1 MAKVIVLLISVLI
14 AMPAWSARQALL
26 IGMGDYD
33 PSGPYPPLPQ
43 PRHDIERMT
52 QILGNKAYGFQ
63 LTTIMDKN
71 RYELMRSTDRFI
83 AGLAPGDSV
92 FIYISG
98 HGVQHN
104 NTNYLIPVGKPYR
117 EPAELIDRDRGALS
131 INILTN
137 RVIDKIGPEGVQVVV
152 LDACRNSLFKGF
164 GGGGLQPIATRGTLF
179 HYSASPGEFSRA
191 SSPSVLSFYT
201 HFLVQQ
207 LEKSASLRIRDV
219 FENTADALLS
229 HSETLLD
236 NVAQTPW
243 LSGNMRG
250 RFCLQEPCIG
260 ADALALAATETTEP
274 TATPT
279 FPYAPEM
286 VKIKG
291 GCFTMGQT
299 DEEKQWLIKL
309 RGQEK
314 YDAFYSD
321 ESPVQA
327 CVNDFQMAETEV
339 TVADFIRF
347 VNQTSY
353 RIDAETAK
361 DKGCYTIKDGKWQID
376 ANANWLNPNP
386 QQPNQMEHPVACVSF
401 NDAQAYIGWLSTQS
415 GKQYRLPTEAEF
427 EYAARGGIT
436 TPYFWGSTVDK
447 QACQYANVAD
457 KGANWSNAF
466 PCDDNAKYA
475 APVGSYQ
482 ANPFGLKDIL
492 GNLAEW
498 TCSEY
503 EKDYQGKALR
513 CAESSESLRA
523 LRGGGWD
530 DYPGLLRAAF
540 RSRVQPEYRVSSVGF
555 RVVRSAP

>member
-1 MAKVIVLLISVLI
+1 MAKVIALLISVLI

-33 PSGPYPPLPQ
+33 KNGPYPPLSQPQ
-43 PRHDIERMT
+43 HDIERMA

-63 LTTIMDKN
+63 LTTIMDEK
-71 RYELMRSTDRFI
+71 RYELMRQTDQFI
-83 AGLAPGDSV
+83 EGLTSGDSV

-104 NTNYLIPVGKPYR
+104 NTNYLIPVGKPYKD
-117 EPAELIDRDRGALS
+117 PAELIDRDRGALS

-137 RVIDKIGPEGVQVVV
+137 RVIDKIGVQGVQVVV
-152 LDACRNSLFKGF
+152 LDACRNSLFKGS
-164 GGGGLQPIATRGTLF
+164 GGAGLQPIATRGTLF
-179 HYSASPGEFSRA
+179 HYSASPGEYSRA
-191 SSPSVLSFYT
+191 SSPSKLSFYT

-207 LEKSASLRIRDV
+207 LETSASLRIRDV
-219 FENTADALLS
+219 FENTANALL
-229 HSETLLD
+229 HYSETRLESID
-236 NVAQTPW
+236 QTPW

-250 RFCLQEPCIG
+250 RFCLQQPCVG
-260 ADALALAATETTEP
+260 ADALALATTDTTP
-274 TATPT
+274 APATPS
-279 FPYAPEM
+279 FPYAPRM

-299 DEEKQWLIKL
+299 DEEKQWLIKR

-314 YDAFYSD
+314 YDDYYSD

-339 TVADFIRF
+339 TVADFTRF
-347 VNQTSY
+347 VNQTGY
-353 RIDAETAK
+353 RTDAETAK
-361 DKGCYTIKDGKWQID
+361 DKGCRSYKNRKWQTD
-376 ANANWLNPNP
+376 ANANWRHPNP

-401 NDAQAYIGWLSTQS
+401 NDVMAYIGWLNTRT

-427 EYAARGGIT
+427 EYAARGGT
-436 TPYFWGSTVDK
+436 TTAYFWGATIDK

-457 KGANWSNAF
+457 KSTDWSRTF
-466 PCDDNAKYA
+466 PCDDRAEYA

-482 ANPFGLKDIL
+482 PNPFGLKDIL
-492 GNLAEW
+492 GNVWEW

-503 EKDYQGKALR
+503 EKAYQGKALR
-513 CAESSESLRA
+513 CAEGSKGLRV
-523 LRGGGWD
+523 LRGGGWG
-530 DYPGLLRAAF
+530 DYPGSLRAALRG
-540 RSRVQPEYRVSSVGF
+540 RSLPESRNYFVGF